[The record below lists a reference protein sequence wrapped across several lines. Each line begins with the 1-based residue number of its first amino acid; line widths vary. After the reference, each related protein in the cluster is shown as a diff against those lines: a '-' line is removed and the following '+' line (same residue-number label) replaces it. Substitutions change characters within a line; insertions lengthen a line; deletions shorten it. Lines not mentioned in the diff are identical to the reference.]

1 MEIVNIFAI
10 VKNSLLAVQFDGK
23 ESDEF
28 SMLFKNWQD
37 VEYLEQFFE
46 DNKQDLQSGFYG
58 NITIEDAV
66 FQTIEE
72 AESMER
78 YIKKVVNRGNSDPN
92 NTLHDLVFTPLHK
105 NDITINHQES
115 KAYGQNNHSWLRMYA
130 IRISTNLYVVSGGA
144 IKLTK
149 KIQDSTHTTD
159 ELLKLKITA
168 AYLKEIGLIVKEDYG
183 FIEISSHGK

>member
-28 SMLFKNWQD
+28 SMLFNNWQD

-58 NITIEDAV
+58 NITIEEAV

-78 YIKKVVNRGNSDPN
+78 YIKKVANRGNSDPN

-105 NDITINHQES
+105 NDNTINHQES

-144 IKLTK
+144 IKLTG
-149 KIQDSTHTTD
+149 KIQDRTHTTD
-159 ELLKLKITA
+159 ELLKLKVTA
-168 AYLKEIGLIVKEDYG
+168 AYLKEIGLIKKEDYG